1 MNGKPQK
8 KIYWS
13 LILVFFYFSVAAGM
27 AGYAFFLNRKRE
39 TKQEK
44 WIQLDTILALKS
56 KQIADWRE
64 GRKADGMVIF
74 EDPFVASRIQMF
86 LQNPSR
92 VGPRK
97 EILEWMKSLQRLQRT
112 QSYKRIVLL
121 DPEMTG
127 RLSVPQGQQALDS
140 VPKKNALEAAQKRTV
155 ILSDFYR
162 DSISNSIRLSLFV
175 PIVLQREGAPRTV
188 AVVCLEID
196 PDQALYPM
204 IENWPMPSR
213 TSEAVLVRREG
224 NEVIF
229 LNELRLRKQTA
240 LTLHSPVSRSDL
252 LAAKAVG
259 GEEGI
264 VEGVDY
270 RGVPVLGA
278 IGPIAESPWFLVTK
292 VDQQEIY
299 APIETQARIIGAFIA
314 GFIII
319 VAFAIGFVWQG
330 HHLQE
335 QRFFEARFHNVIN
348 RSADGILMIDEGG
361 RILFVNPAAEKLFG
375 RKIGTLLGETFGYPV
390 LGGEKTEIEILSGA
404 KQRTVAEMR
413 VTETEW
419 GQRSAYLAALRDIT
433 ERKQAEELLES
444 FFTVS
449 PDLLCIADF
458 DGYFKKLSQS
468 WQETLGYS
476 MEELLSKPW
485 LDFVHP
491 DDTQATIGAENQLF
505 EGKKVIKFENR
516 YRTKNDQYRWME
528 WHCTPL
534 MEDKRIY
541 CVARDI
547 TELKRA
553 AEEIQRRTMEL
564 ESANKELEA
573 FSYSVSHD
581 LRNPLLGIHGFSRI
595 LLEKHSANL
604 DEQGGKFLHIIESST
619 KEMLK
624 LIDDLLA
631 FSVSGNQKIEPTIVD
646 MNELARTVFEELKG
660 IASERTV
667 HAKFEML
674 PPVCGDQRM
683 IRQVLLNL
691 ISNAIKFTRPREVGT
706 IEIASQFKGNEN
718 IYYVRDNGIGFD
730 MESSDKL
737 FVAFQRLS
745 NGSEFEGTGLGL
757 AIVQRIVDRHGGK
770 VWAEGET
777 GKGATFYFSLPQSP
791 LCEGQMR
798 NK

>member
-27 AGYAFFLNRKRE
+27 AGYAFFLHQKRE

-140 VPKKNALEAAQKRTV
+140 VPKKNALEAAQQRTV

-175 PIVLQREGAPRTV
+175 PIVVQREGTPRTV

-375 RKIGTLLGETFGYPV
+375 RKIGSLLGETFGYPV
-390 LGGEKTEIEILSGA
+390 LGGEKTEIEIFSGA

-419 GQRSAYLAALRDIT
+419 GQQSAYLATLRDIT

-449 PDLLCIADF
+449 PDLLCIAGF

-491 DDTQATIGAENQLF
+491 DDTQATIGAENQLY

-516 YRTKNDQYRWME
+516 YRTKNDQYRWIE

-674 PPVCGDQRM
+674 PPACGDQRM

-706 IEIASQFKGNEN
+706 IEIASQFKGKEN